1 MTAHDEQRLRLLRHR
16 SVEELTAQLRHT
28 IAALSALEPGNRNAL
43 RSLRR
48 HWAAVQEELDRRAA
62 AAGPKAGRPAKR
74 EEA

>member
-1 MTAHDEQRLRLLRHR
+1 MTAHDEQRLRLLRRR
-16 SVEELTAQLRHT
+16 SFEELTGQLHHT
-28 IAALSALEPGNRNAL
+28 MAALAVLEPGNRNAL

-62 AAGPKAGRPAKR
+62 AAGPKAGRPEKR